1 MWRVY
6 IILYISCLSSP
17 FSLFWL
23 ATLILFLAVRTH
35 WTTVL
40 VNIFIKYLPQESWW
54 RYSITKCCQQVLWNS
69 LLLWII
75 VKMTVALFT
84 NLRWVCQRIVTLSV
98 NAIIIQNL
106 FSVVFTVFSS
116 FTSVIVFLFFSLSLL
131 PHTRQ
136 SLFTFIR
143 WLSKVWTPIVIFH
156 TFYFCKMLSI
166 KQLK

>member
-17 FSLFWL
+17 FSLFWP

-84 NLRWVCQRIVTLSV
+84 NLLWVCQRIVTLSV

-116 FTSVIVFLFFSLSLL
+116 FTSVIVFFFFSPFYHILDRVYLHLSDGFPKYEHPLL
-131 PHTRQ
+131 YFIH
-136 SLFTFIR
+136 FT
-143 WLSKVWTPIVIFH
+143 SVK
-156 TFYFCKMLSI
+156 CC
-166 KQLK
+166 Q